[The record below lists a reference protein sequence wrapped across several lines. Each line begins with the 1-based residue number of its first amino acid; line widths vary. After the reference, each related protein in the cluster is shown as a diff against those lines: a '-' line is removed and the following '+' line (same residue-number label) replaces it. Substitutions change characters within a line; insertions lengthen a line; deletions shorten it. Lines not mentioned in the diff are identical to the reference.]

1 VREWTLEERDNMDIV
16 VVMFGSLISTMSA
29 LTFLEVRRIR
39 KMTESKRADT
49 ASAPPMEATRK
60 AG

>member
-1 VREWTLEERDNMDIV
+1 MDIV

-29 LTFLEVRRIR
+29 LTFLEVRSIR
-39 KMTESKRADT
+39 KKMTESTRGVITTD
-49 ASAPPMEATRK
+49 PQMEVPRK

>member
-1 VREWTLEERDNMDIV
+1 MDIV

-39 KMTESKRADT
+39 KLTESKRAVTSTD
-49 ASAPPMEATRK
+49 PQIEVQRK

>member
-1 VREWTLEERDNMDIV
+1 MDIV

-39 KMTESKRADT
+39 KMMESKRAVT
-49 ASAPPMEATRK
+49 ATDPQIEIPRK

>member
-1 VREWTLEERDNMDIV
+1 MDIV

-39 KMTESKRADT
+39 KMMRI
-49 ASAPPMEATRK
+49 K
-60 AG
+60 AGCHRNRSANRNSA

>member
-1 VREWTLEERDNMDIV
+1 MDIV

-39 KMTESKRADT
+39 KLTESNRAVT
-49 ASAPPMEATRK
+49 ATDAHIEVPRK
-60 AG
+60 TG

>member
-1 VREWTLEERDNMDIV
+1 MDIV

-39 KMTESKRADT
+39 KKMTESTRAVITTD
-49 ASAPPMEATRK
+49 PQIEVPRK